1 MMDSPYQSKGTFLNK
16 IMIISKLMNPFF
28 RSEFCVI
35 VIVLCLSSYG
45 VCLETRT
52 LTPSTVL
59 RDSDTFVSQ
68 GKIFSL
74 GFFSPNGTT
83 RRYMGIWY
91 YVSKVSV
98 VWVANRDRPL
108 NDSSGT
114 ITISTDGNIV
124 LLNGNNETVWST
136 NATTS
141 TRNTSAQL
149 TDNGNL
155 ILLDQS
161 NNVSLWQSHEH
172 PTSSFLPTLR
182 LSHNTNT
189 GEKVRLNSWRT
200 SQDPNYGNYFVGLHV
215 SIGIPQLFSWNQDRP
230 FWRSG
235 PWNGRVFTGVMSMY
249 SVYVDG
255 FSMVNEG
262 GTYYFTRSFRQNL
275 IVKDI
280 LNPDGILTE
289 EIWNNQTGHWDRS
302 YKGPDVDC
310 DVYNNCGPFAF
321 CNQYNSPICQCLRG
335 YEPLNKQQW
344 DGGNWTGGCKRKTP
358 LQCERSNNATD
369 KSKEDVFSQL
379 RMVKVPDLIQWS
391 PGLENEC
398 RSLCLRNCSC
408 IAYSYDTDIGCM
420 HWSETLIDI
429 QQYQADAGL
438 ELYIRVPYS
447 ERDKEKDKK
456 VIIIVLVIISLVV
469 ISICLFFSWRW
480 MSKRKR
486 KNVIE
491 QQEAGETNL
500 LNSTPIVLR
509 NPEDNVNIEELPL
522 YSIEKL
528 VNATNNFHTA
538 NKLGE
543 GGFGPVYKGELANR
557 KEIAVKRLSTVSGQG
572 MEEFKNE
579 VAVISKL
586 QHRNLV
592 RLLGC
597 CVERYEKMLI
607 YEYMQNRS
615 LDVFL
620 FDQTQMVLD
629 WRKRFNIV
637 EGIGRG
643 LLYLH
648 RDSRLRIIHR
658 DLKPSNILLDEEW
671 NPKISDFGMARIFGG
686 DQDQAKTKR
695 VVGTYGYMAP
705 EYALSGRFSEK
716 TDVFSFGVLVLEII
730 SGRRNTSFYNEELSL
745 TLSGYA
751 WKLWNEDKSVELIDK
766 RISNPSSNAEITR
779 CMHIALLCV
788 QESPLNRPI
797 ISTVLSMLS
806 TEIVDLPL
814 PKEPLFTDRWNH
826 PHLGSSSS
834 QTGSA
839 NKISFTILDGR

>member
-1 MMDSPYQSKGTFLNK
+1 MLAQKADESHFPIRSLSESKLF
-16 IMIISKLMNPFF
+16 LMNPIF
-28 RSEFCVI
+28 RSDPCPNQNLLHNKFFYFITVI
-35 VIVLCLSSYG
+35 VIVLRLSSHG
-45 VCLETRT
+45 ICLEIGT
-52 LTPSTVL
+52 LTPSIVL
-59 RDSDTFVSQ
+59 RDSDTIVSQ

-83 RRYMGIWY
+83 RRYMGIWF

-141 TRNTSAQL
+141 PRNTSSQL

-155 ILLDQS
+155 ILLDGS
-161 NNVSLWQSHEH
+161 NNVTLWESHKH

-200 SQDPNYGNYFVGLHV
+200 SQDPNYGNYFVGLQV

-235 PWNGRVFTGVMSMY
+235 PWNGRVFTGVMRMY

-275 IVKDI
+275 LVKDD
-280 LNPDGILTE
+280 LSPDGILTE
-289 EIWNNQTGHWDRS
+289 ELWNNQMGYWDRS
-302 YKGPDVDC
+302 YKGPDVAC

-335 YEPLNKQQW
+335 YEPMNEQEW
-344 DGGNWTGGCKRKTP
+344 DGGNWTAGCKRKTP

-369 KSKEDVFSQL
+369 KSKEDVFSKL

-398 RSLCLRNCSC
+398 RSICLRNCSC

-420 HWSETLIDI
+420 YWSETLIDI
-429 QQYQADAGL
+429 QQYKDDAGL

-447 ERDKEKDKK
+447 ERDKQKDKK
-456 VIIIVLVIISLVV
+456 VILIVLVIISLVV

-480 MSKRKR
+480 MSKRK
-486 KNVIE
+486 KKIVIE
-491 QQEAGETNL
+491 QQETGEK
-500 LNSTPIVLR
+500 NSLYSNPIVLR

-522 YSIEKL
+522 YSIETL
-528 VNATNNFHTA
+528 VNATNNFHVA

-557 KEIAVKRLSTVSGQG
+557 KEIA
-572 MEEFKNE
+572 
-579 VAVISKL
+579 
-586 QHRNLV
+586 
-592 RLLGC
+592 
-597 CVERYEKMLI
+597 RYEKMLV

-620 FDQTQMVLD
+620 FDQSKMVLD
-629 WRKRFNIV
+629 WRKRFNII
-637 EGIGRG
+637 E
-643 LLYLH
+643 
-648 RDSRLRIIHR
+648 
-658 DLKPSNILLDEEW
+658 
-671 NPKISDFGMARIFGG
+671 DFGMARIFGG

-716 TDVFSFGVLVLEII
+716 SDVFSFGVIVLEII

-751 WKLWNEDKSVELIDK
+751 WKLWNENKSEKLIDR
-766 RISNPSSNAEITR
+766 RISNPNFNAEITR

-788 QESPLNRPI
+788 QESPVNRPT
-797 ISTVLSMLS
+797 ISIVLSMLS
-806 TEIVDLPL
+806 AEIVDLPL

-826 PHLGSSSS
+826 APSGSSSS

-839 NKISFTILDGR
+839 NKISITILDGR